1 MNFFHKGEL
10 NCTSSKRHKRT
21 FFLSVFIILNTK
33 RLSATDVSSVD
44 SSKRSHLQ
52 SSGKSGL
59 LAPLLGSFIGLVFL
73 GAAVWFGLRFFRN
86 R

>member
-10 NCTSSKRHKRT
+10 NCTSSKCYKRP
-21 FFLSVFIILNTK
+21 FSLSVFIILNTK
-33 RLSATDVSSVD
+33 RLSDNVSSVD
-44 SSKRSHLQ
+44 SSKRSYLQ

-73 GAAVWFGLRFFRN
+73 GAAVWFGLRYFRN